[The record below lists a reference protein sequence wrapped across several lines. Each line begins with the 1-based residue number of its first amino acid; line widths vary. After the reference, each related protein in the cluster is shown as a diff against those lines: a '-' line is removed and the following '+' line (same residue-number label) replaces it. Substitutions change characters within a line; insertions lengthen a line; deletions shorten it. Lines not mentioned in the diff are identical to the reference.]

1 MINENL
7 FGVVKNSILI
17 DRNCTNGVIIKQ
29 IITEKCIQITIKD
42 NGDEIQ
48 VKRDTKENLRTY

>member
-29 IITEKCIQITIKD
+29 LITE
-42 NGDEIQ
+42 N
-48 VKRDTKENLRTY
+48 TYKLL